1 MYEVEIK
8 FIAEDSAALKQRLE
22 NLNIAWLPEMTEDD
36 VFYQH
41 PSRDFRQTDEALRM
55 RQVIAA
61 DGSQLYTLTY
71 KGPKLDKETKTRQEI
86 EIPLTFDA
94 QYTENFENMKNIL
107 TALGFRQSSFVHKIR
122 NEGTFFYAGRSFNV
136 CLDELPELA
145 ERNRPSHFVELE
157 TIADSAD
164 WQPAR
169 DAVKELAASLGLTDS
184 IQNSYLELLSGSAF
198 SQ

>member
-8 FIAEDSAALKQRLE
+8 FAVNDSAVLKQRLE
-22 NLNIAWLPEMTEDD
+22 NLNIAWLPEMTEED

-55 RQVIAA
+55 RQIISA

-86 EIPLTFDA
+86 EIPLAMDA
-94 QYTENFENMKNIL
+94 QYTENVENMKNIL
-107 TALGFRQSSFVHKIR
+107 TALGFRQSGFVHKIR
-122 NEGTFFYAGRSFNV
+122 NEGTFFYANRGFNV

-145 ERNRPSHFVELE
+145 ERNRSSHFIELE
-157 TIADSAD
+157 TLADSAD
-164 WQPAR
+164 WQSAR
-169 DAVKELAASLGLTDS
+169 DAVKELAVSLGLKDS
-184 IQNSYLELLSGSAF
+184 IQNSYLELLSDSAF